1 MSSGVSQLVRVHE
14 AHLVT
19 IYRRTGDSQF
29 THSEIADLI
38 SRSAMVRYTAPGIF
52 LLARDQNGAPI
63 KGGSR
68 GRSNVWRWHPRAAE
82 LCRQAIER
90 DHRWE
95 NLANGLTGGSECV

>member
-1 MSSGVSQLVRVHE
+1 MRALSQSVIANE
-14 AHLVT
+14 DHLVA
-19 IYRRTGDSQF
+19 IYRRTGDTQF

-38 SRSAMVRYTAPGIF
+38 PCGVMLRYTTPGIF
-52 LLARDQNGAPI
+52 VPARDPNGIPL

-68 GRSNVWRWHPRAAE
+68 SRATVWRWHPRAAE
-82 LCRQAIER
+82 MCRQAIER